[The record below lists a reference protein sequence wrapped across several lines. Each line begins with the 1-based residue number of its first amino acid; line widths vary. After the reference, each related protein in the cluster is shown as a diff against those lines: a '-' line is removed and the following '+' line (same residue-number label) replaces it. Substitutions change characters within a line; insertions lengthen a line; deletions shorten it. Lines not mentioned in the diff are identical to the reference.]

1 MAKFGIS
8 QPVRRIEDNR
18 LVVGGGQYLDDVK
31 LSRIATAV
39 MVRSPHAHA
48 RIKSIKADAARKAPG
63 VLLVLTA
70 KDVEAAGVAPL
81 ACLIPIKNRDGSMR
95 TDPKHPV
102 LASDVVKHVG
112 DSVAMVV
119 AETVDQAK
127 DAADLIDIDYAVLP
141 SITDLGA
148 VLDAKAPLA
157 WPELGSNL
165 CFDWENGD
173 KAATDAAFAKAARTV
188 TVKLVNNRVV
198 VNSMEPRGAIGN
210 FDKADGRFTLYC
222 STQGSHLHQKLIA
235 QQMGIDKAQLR
246 VITPDVGGGFGMKI
260 FMYSE
265 YPLVLLA
272 AKAIGRPVKWTG
284 ERSDAFLSDTQG
296 RDNLTVAELAL
307 DKDGRFLALRH
318 TTTAN
323 MGAYLSTFGPF
334 IPTTAGTRILP
345 TVYTAPAVYARIKGV
360 FTNTTPVDAYRGAG
374 RPENVYLIER
384 LVDVAAAETGLSRDE
399 IRRRNFIPTASM
411 PYKTPLGQ
419 VVDSGN
425 FSYNMDEAL
434 KRAEWSGF
442 ATRRAE
448 AAKRGKLRGIG
459 LAYYMEV
466 CSGGDDEDTEVR
478 FEPSG
483 DVTVLIGTQS
493 NGQGHQTAYAQII
506 ADRLGLPFESIRVVQ
521 GDTDL
526 VASGNGT
533 GGSRSI
539 PVGGSAVLRAA
550 EAILEKAK
558 ALAAHRLEAAL
569 HDLEFLDGTF
579 RIVGTDRRIALAEL
593 AKIARD
599 PNALP
604 EGMEPGLDQAANFKP
619 PSQTF
624 PNGCHICEIEIDRET
639 CEVALLRFVAVD
651 DFGRLLNPM
660 MAAGQVHG
668 GVAQGVGQAL
678 LEHSVYDPASGQLI
692 SGSFMDYAMPRADN
706 LSAIEFNYNEFPC
719 TTNPLGAKGAGE
731 AGCLGSPPA
740 VIGAIC
746 DALKDYGVTHIDMPA
761 TPQTIWRAMNGG
773 KKRAAD

>member
-8 QPVRRIEDNR
+8 QPVRRVEDSR
-18 LVVGGGQYLDDVK
+18 LVTGGGRYLDDIK
-31 LSRIATAV
+31 LARTAAAF

-48 RIKSIKADAARKAPG
+48 RLKRLDVDAARKAPG
-63 VLLVLTA
+63 VLLILTA
-70 KDVEAAGVAPL
+70 KDIEQAGIGPL
-81 ACLIPIKNRDGSMR
+81 ACLIPIKNRDGSKR
-95 TDPKHPV
+95 ADPKHPV
-102 LASDVVKHVG
+102 LVSDVVKHVG

-127 DAADLIDIDYAVLP
+127 DAAELIEADYEVLP
-141 SITDLGA
+141 SITELGA
-148 VLDAKAPLA
+148 SLDAKAPLA

-165 CFDWENGD
+165 CFDWESGD
-173 KAATDAAFAKAARTV
+173 KAATDAAFGKAARAIKL
-188 TVKLVNNRVV
+188 KLVNNRLV
-198 VNSMEPRGAIGN
+198 VNSMEPRGAIGS
-210 FDKADGRFTLYC
+210 FDKADGRYTLYC
-222 STQGSHLHQKLIA
+222 STQGSHLHQNLIA
-235 QQMGIDKAQLR
+235 QQMGIDKAKLR
-246 VITPDVGGGFGMKI
+246 VVTPDVGGAFGMKI

-265 YPLVLLA
+265 YPAVLLA
-272 AKAIGRPVKWTG
+272 AKLLGRPVKWTG
-284 ERSDAFLSDTQG
+284 ERGDAFLSDTQG
-296 RDNLTVAELAL
+296 RDNVTVAELAL

-318 TTTAN
+318 TTIAN
-323 MGAYLSTFGPF
+323 MGAYLSTFAPF

-345 TVYTAPAVYARIKGV
+345 TVYGAPTVYTQIKGV

-374 RPENVYLIER
+374 RPENVYLVER
-384 LVDVAAAETGLSRDE
+384 LVDLAAAETGLSRDE
-399 IRRRNFIPTASM
+399 IRRRNFIPASAM

-419 VVDSGN
+419 VIDSGN
-425 FSYNMDEAL
+425 FPLNMEEAL
-434 KRAEWSGF
+434 KKADWAGF
-442 ATRRAE
+442 GARRAE

-466 CSGGDDEDTEVR
+466 CSGGDPEDTEVR

-506 ADRLGLPFESIRVVQ
+506 ADRLGVPFESIRVVQ
-521 GDTDL
+521 GDTDII
-526 VASGNGT
+526 ATGNGT

-539 PVGGSAVLRAA
+539 PTGGSAVLRTA
-550 EAILEKAK
+550 EAVLEKAR
-558 ALAAHRLEAAL
+558 ALAAHRLEAAPR
-569 HDLEFLDGTF
+569 DLEFVDGTF
-579 RIVGTDRRIALAEL
+579 RIVGTDRRIGLVEL
-593 AKIARD
+593 AKVARD
-599 PNALP
+599 KNALP
-604 EGMEPGLDQAANFKP
+604 DGMEPGLDQKGSFQP
-619 PSQTF
+619 PAQTF
-624 PNGCHICEIEIDRET
+624 PNGCHICEVEIDRET
-639 CEVALLRFVAVD
+639 CEVAIKRFVAVD

-692 SGSFMDYAMPRADN
+692 SGSFMDYALPRADN

-746 DALKDYGVTHIDMPA
+746 DALTDFGITHIDMPA
-761 TPQTIWRAMNGG
+761 TPQAIWRAMNSGQ
-773 KKRAAD
+773 KKAGD

>member
-8 QPVRRIEDNR
+8 QPVRRVEDNR
-18 LVVGGGQYLDDVK
+18 LITGDGRYLDDVK
-31 LSRIATAV
+31 LARMTAAV

-48 RIKSIKADAARKAPG
+48 RIKSVKTDAARKVAG
-63 VLLVLTA
+63 VLLILTA
-70 KDVEAAGVAPL
+70 KDVEAAGVATH
-81 ACLIPIKNRDGSMR
+81 ACLIPMTNRDGSKR
-95 TDPKHPV
+95 ADPQHPV
-102 LASDVVKHVG
+102 LASDVAKHVG
-112 DSVAMVV
+112 DSIAMVV

-127 DAADLIDIDYAVLP
+127 DAAELIEIDYEVLP
-141 SITDLGA
+141 SVSDLGA
-148 VLDAKAPLA
+148 TLDAKAPLA

-165 CFDWENGD
+165 CFDWETGD
-173 KAATDAAFAKAARTV
+173 KAATDTAFANAVHKV
-188 TVKLVNNRVV
+188 TVKLVNNRIV
-198 VNSMEPRGAIGN
+198 VNSMEPRGAIGEFN
-210 FDKADGRFTLYC
+210 KADGRYTLHC

-235 QQMGIDKAQLR
+235 KQIGIDKAQLR

-272 AKAIGRPVKWTG
+272 AKAIGRPVKWAG
-284 ERSDAFLSDTQG
+284 DRSDAFLSDTQG

-318 TTTAN
+318 TTIAN
-323 MGAYLSTFGPF
+323 MGAYLSTFAPF

-345 TVYTAPAVYARIKGV
+345 TVYTAPAVYAQVKGV

-374 RPENVYLIER
+374 RPENVYLVER
-384 LVDVAAAETGLSRDE
+384 LVDLAAVETGLGRDE
-399 IRRRNFIPTASM
+399 IRRRNLIPTTAM

-419 VVDSGN
+419 VIDSGD
-425 FSYNMDEAL
+425 FLLNMEEAL
-434 KRAEWSGF
+434 KKADWAGF

-466 CSGGDDEDTEVR
+466 CSGGDPEDTEIR

-506 ADRLGLPFESIRVVQ
+506 ADRLGVPFESIRVVQ
-521 GDTDL
+521 GDTDI
-526 VASGNGT
+526 VATGNGT

-539 PVGGSAVLRAA
+539 PTGGSAVLRAA
-550 EAILEKAK
+550 EAVLEKAK
-558 ALAAHRLEAAL
+558 GLAAHRLEAAPR
-569 HDLEFLDGTF
+569 DLEFFDGTF
-579 RIVGTDRRIALAEL
+579 RIVGTDRRIGLVEL
-593 AKIARD
+593 AKVARD
-599 PNALP
+599 KSALP
-604 EGMEPGLDQAANFKP
+604 EGMEPGLDQKADFQP
-619 PSQTF
+619 PAQTF
-624 PNGCHICEIEIDRET
+624 PNGCHVCEIEIDRET
-639 CEVALLRFVAVD
+639 CEIDIVRFVAVD

-660 MAAGQVHG
+660 MAGGQVHG

-678 LEHSVYDPASGQLI
+678 LEHSIYDPASGQLI
-692 SGSFMDYAMPRADN
+692 TGSFMDYAMPRADN

-761 TPQTIWRAMNGG
+761 TPQAIWRAMNGG
-773 KKRAAD
+773 RKKAAD

>member
-8 QPVRRIEDNR
+8 QPVRRVEDSR
-18 LVVGGGQYLDDVK
+18 LVSGGGRYLDDIK
-31 LSRIATAV
+31 LPRQAAAI
-39 MVRSPHAHA
+39 MLRSPHAHA
-48 RIKSIKADAARKAPG
+48 RLKGIKVDAARKAPG

-70 KDVEAAGVAPL
+70 QDIEQAGIAPL
-81 ACLIPIKNRDGSMR
+81 ACLIPIKNRDGSKR
-95 TDPKHPV
+95 ADPKHPV
-102 LASDVVKHVG
+102 LVRDLVKHVG
-112 DSVAMVV
+112 DSVAVVV

-127 DAADLIDIDYAVLP
+127 DAAELIEVDYEVLP

-148 VLDAKAPLA
+148 ALDAKAPLA
-157 WPELGSNL
+157 WPEFGSNL
-165 CFDWENGD
+165 CFDWESGD

-188 TVKLVNNRVV
+188 TVKLVNNRLV
-198 VNSMEPRGAIGN
+198 VNSMEPRGAIGDY
-210 FDKADGRFTLYC
+210 DKADDRYTLYC

-235 QQMGIDKAQLR
+235 AQMGIDKAQLR
-246 VITPDVGGGFGMKI
+246 VVTPDVGGGFGMKI
-260 FMYSE
+260 FMYAE
-265 YPLVLLA
+265 YPAVLLA
-272 AKAIGRPVKWTG
+272 AKLLGRPVKWTG

-318 TTTAN
+318 TTIAN
-323 MGAYLSTFGPF
+323 MGAYLSTFAPF

-345 TVYTAPAVYARIKGV
+345 TVYTAPAVYTQIKGV

-374 RPENVYLIER
+374 RPENVYLVER

-399 IRRRNFIPTASM
+399 IRRRNLIPAASI

-419 VVDSGN
+419 TIDSGN
-425 FSYNMDEAL
+425 FPLNMEEAL
-434 KRAEWSGF
+434 KKADWAGF
-442 ATRRAE
+442 SARRAE

-466 CSGGDDEDTEVR
+466 CSGGDDEATEVR

-483 DVTVLIGTQS
+483 EVTVLIGTQS

-521 GDTDL
+521 GDTDV
-526 VASGNGT
+526 VATGNGT

-539 PVGGSAVLRAA
+539 PTGGSAVLRAA
-550 EAILEKAK
+550 EAVLEKAK
-558 ALAAHRLEAAL
+558 ALAAHRLEAAPR
-569 HDLEFLDGTF
+569 DLEFVDGSF
-579 RIVGTDRRIALAEL
+579 SIVGTDRRIGLVEL
-593 AKIARD
+593 AKVARD

-604 EGMEPGLDQAANFKP
+604 EGMEPGLDQKGHFQP
-619 PSQTF
+619 PAQTF

-639 CEVALLRFVAVD
+639 CEVEIKRFVAVD
-651 DFGRLLNPM
+651 DFGTLLNPM

-678 LEHSVYDPASGQLI
+678 LEHSVYDAASGQLI

-706 LSAIEFNYNEFPC
+706 LSPIEFNYNEFPC

-746 DALKDYGVTHIDMPA
+746 DALKEFGVTHIDMPA
-761 TPQTIWRAMNGG
+761 TPQAIWRAMNGG
-773 KKRAAD
+773 RKQAAD